1 MIVST
6 TMVLLILVEV
16 TWPILVLRRLAC
28 GVFVVSAIYFFLV
41 LPAGLAFLAFAAG
54 LAFAAFFGATSVSDA
69 DASAGAASCVGCTIF
84 SCFSR
89 MMVWIRA
96 TSLRSPRIL
105 LRLSVCPIF
114 SWNFSRKS

>member
-28 GVFVVSAIYFFLV
+28 GVLVVVSAIYFFLA
-41 LPAGLAFLAFAAG
+41 LPAGLAFLDLVAA
-54 LAFAAFFGATSVSDA
+54 LALAVFFGAASAAGAAV
-69 DASAGAASCVGCTIF
+69 SAGAAACAGCTMF

-114 SWNFSRKS
+114 S

>member
-1 MIVST
+1 
-6 TMVLLILVEV
+6 MVLLILTEV
-16 TWPILVLRRLAC
+16 TLPILVLRRLAC
-28 GVFVVSAIYFFLV
+28 GVLVVSAIYFFLV
-41 LPAGLAFLAFAAG
+41 LAAGFAALAFLPAA
-54 LAFAAFFGATSVSDA
+54 L
-69 DASAGAASCVGCTIF
+69 AGAAFLGSAASVSAAAVSETGAAATWAGCTIF

-114 SWNFSRKS
+114 SWNFSLKS